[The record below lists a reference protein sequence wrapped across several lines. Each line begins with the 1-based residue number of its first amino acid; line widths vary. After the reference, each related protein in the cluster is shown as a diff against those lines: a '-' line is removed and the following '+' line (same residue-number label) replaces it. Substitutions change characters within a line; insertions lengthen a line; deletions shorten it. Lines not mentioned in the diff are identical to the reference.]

1 MAFTGFL
8 REPLLHF
15 LLLGGA
21 IFAVDALL
29 PATTD
34 ETGSTT
40 IVITEGRQQQLA
52 TAFAR
57 TWQRDP
63 TPEEMQSFV
72 EGFVREEI
80 YYREAVALGLDR
92 DDTVVRRRMQQKMEF
107 LATLQAETLE
117 PSEAEL
123 AAFLAAN
130 PRLFARPA
138 RIAFLQVQVAS
149 GLQGQAAL
157 DAAADLL
164 EQLRLVANPLAG
176 LELGERTLLP
186 PAVDLLALD
195 QVERIFGGGFA
206 EQLATQAVAAWTG
219 PLTSAYGLHLVH
231 VTEREDGALPPLEE
245 ILPEVRQAWR
255 EHSDAALREAR
266 YQALRAR
273 YSVTVEGAGSK
284 P

>member
-29 PATTD
+29 PATAVED
-34 ETGSTT
+34 ESTT

-52 TAFAR
+52 AAFAR
-57 TWQRDP
+57 TWRRDP
-63 TPEEMQSFV
+63 TPEEMASFV

-92 DDTVVRRRMQQKMEF
+92 DDMVVRRRMQQKMEF
-107 LATLQAETLE
+107 LATLQAETAE
-117 PSEAEL
+117 PGEAEL

-157 DAAADLL
+157 EAAADLL
-164 EQLRLVANPLAG
+164 DQLRLVADPLAG
-176 LELGERTLLP
+176 LELGDRTLLP
-186 PAVDLLALD
+186 TAVELLALD

-206 EQLATQAVAAWTG
+206 EQLATLEVAAWAG

-231 VTEREDGALPPLEE
+231 VTGREDAALPPLEA
-245 ILPEVRQAWR
+245 ILPQVRQAWR
-255 EHSDAALREAR
+255 EHSDAALREAQ

-273 YSVTVEGAGSK
+273 YTVIFHDGGSQ